1 MVDGE
6 GVGND
11 YVLLDSNVEYPRL
24 YTGSRLATTDIFGWV
39 HGLLRNKETAGKEVV
54 LYGAGYDFNNWCRD
68 FSFDDVCRLHR
79 GQPVFYGEWIVQ
91 WQQGYKFIL
100 GRKNGKAAA
109 RNRSVISVFDVLPFW
124 QKSFV
129 KALDMTLHEVPE
141 LITAGKD
148 ARGSFTH
155 DNIEWVSEYNKLEC
169 ELGVKMCTE
178 LKAWFRKAGV
188 NLRTWNG
195 PGAAAK
201 ALLLANRDSPIF
213 LHNGREYDGSSRTAY
228 AGVGKYLCPDEVL
241 QAALSA
247 YAGGRN
253 QIHLV
258 GRTEEAYEHDVI
270 SAYPWAMLYLPCLTH
285 GKWEKV
291 KRFEPR
297 SFGLWNISYT
307 ASDVS
312 IYPFFHRDASDGS
325 IHYPSRVTNRWAHT
339 SEVASALRH
348 DRNGVRIDSG
358 WVWRP
363 AANCSLHRPLAWLG
377 RKFLDRKNYKAVGEI
392 GAATALK
399 LAMNSVY
406 GSFAQAKGGS
416 IDDPPWS
423 QQLLWAGAITA
434 AIRAR
439 LYDAAMLSPDTIIH
453 MATDGIIS
461 TKPLP
466 VRVGEALGDWETSTL
481 RNATFVQY
489 GVYFGTTEDGKRKER
504 TRGFYLST
512 EQKEEFLARVHSAWG
527 KGGGYIE
534 TWYDMDYF
542 VTAGLVAQGIEPYSD
557 WCHWKTRSEKA
568 TVVPE
573 DYYTRMSRYPT
584 AIHELVPMI
593 ETGNEYETD
602 SAPYEPKWGKG
613 FDFPYADI
621 EADERLKAN
630 AIVEAA

>member
-1 MVDGE
+1 MIDGE
-6 GVGND
+6 GIGND
-11 YVLLDSNVEYPRL
+11 YVLLDSNTDFAKL
-24 YTGSRLATTDIFGWV
+24 YTPSGHLRTLDVFDWLDR
-39 HGLLRNKETAGKEVV
+39 LLRHKQVAGKELV

-79 GQPVFYGEWIVQ
+79 GQPVFFGQWIVQ
-91 WQQGYKFIL
+91 WQQGYKFML
-100 GRKNGKAAA
+100 ARRDGKQAA

-129 KALDMTLHEVPE
+129 SALDMTLHEVPE

-155 DNIEWVSEYNKLEC
+155 EEIDWVSDYNKLEC
-169 ELGVKMCTE
+169 VLGVKMCTE

-188 NLRTWNG
+188 NLRAWNG

-201 ALLLANRDSPIF
+201 ALLLSNRDTPMF
-213 LHNGREYDGSSRTAY
+213 LHNGREWTDSRTAY
-228 AGVGKYLCPDEVL
+228 AGVGKYLCPEEVL

-253 QIHLV
+253 QATLI
-258 GRTEEAYEHDVI
+258 GRVDVAYEHDIV

-285 GKWEKV
+285 GHWEKV
-291 KRFEPR
+291 RRFEPR
-297 SFGLWNISYT
+297 SFGLWHFSYR
-307 ASDVS
+307 ASDVNL
-312 IYPFFHRDASDGS
+312 YPFFHRDSGDGS

-339 SEVASALRH
+339 AEMASALRH
-348 DRNGVRIDSG
+348 DPRGVHLDYG

-363 AANCSLHRPLAWLG
+363 ASCGAPRPLSWLG
-377 RKFLDRKNYKAVGEI
+377 RKFLDRKNYKAKGEI

-406 GSFAQAKGGS
+406 GSFAQAKGGT

-434 AIRAR
+434 AVRAR
-439 LYDAAMLSPDTIIH
+439 LYDAAMLAPERVIH
-453 MATDGIIS
+453 MATDGIITTS
-461 TKPLP
+461 PLP
-466 VRVGEALGDWETSTL
+466 VRIGESLGDWEQSAL
-481 RNATFVQY
+481 RDATFVQY
-489 GVYFGTTEDGKRKER
+489 GVYFGTKDDGKRKER
-504 TRGFYLST
+504 TRGFYLT
-512 EQKEEFLARVHSAWG
+512 AEQKQEFLARVHQAWD

-534 TWYDMDYF
+534 TWYDTDYF
-542 VTAGLVAQGIEPYSD
+542 VTAGLVAEGIEPYD
-557 WCHWKTRSEKA
+557 EWCHWKTRREKA
-568 TVVPE
+568 SVVPS
-573 DYYTRMSRYPT
+573 DLYTKMSRYPT
-584 AIHELVPMI
+584 VGERLVPMV
-593 ETGNEYETD
+593 ETGEEYDTD

-613 FDFPYADI
+613 YEFPYADI